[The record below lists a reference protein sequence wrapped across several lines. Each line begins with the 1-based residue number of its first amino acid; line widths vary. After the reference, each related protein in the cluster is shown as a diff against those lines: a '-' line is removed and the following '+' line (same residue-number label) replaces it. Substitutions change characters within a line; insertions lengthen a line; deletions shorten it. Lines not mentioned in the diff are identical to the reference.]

1 MYPNFYNNGYD
12 QLLLVPLD
20 TINPEEFYSAM
31 QIINPSWINNVQLLS
46 INTYFTDLLIN
57 NLVKCIFVSL
67 AFLMIF
73 NFLMLNIISVIPIF
87 MTSLFTILLGVAII
101 GATRI
106 SINLNTISAF
116 STGFI
121 VLQLLIITNY
131 MSLKFH
137 YGMKTR
143 LSNKEILSYSLK
155 QTKSLLII
163 SISIIVSL

>member
-1 MYPNFYNNGYD
+1 M
-12 QLLLVPLD
+12 
-20 TINPEEFYSAM
+20 
-31 QIINPSWINNVQLLS
+31 
-46 INTYFTDLLIN
+46 
-57 NLVKCIFVSL
+57 
-67 AFLMIF
+67 
-73 NFLMLNIISVIPIF
+73 
-87 MTSLFTILLGVAII
+87 FTILLGVAII

-163 SISIIVSL
+163 SISIIVSLWIVILMMVLLESSTNLYNYLMIWLFSIFGFLGSILISPILFASFMMLRELYLSKISNNNHKTKHQSYDKIDEQIIIGINHN